1 MKLRIEVDK
10 SMPEEIVIRC
20 SSITDDIKLLQ
31 DVISNV
37 IDKDAQLVLNK
48 DNLEYY
54 INRNDI
60 LFFETDSGKTA
71 AHTYKNM
78 YYSNYKLY
86 ELEQLLPRS
95 FVRISKSCIINT
107 AKVSA
112 VNKNL
117 AGASEVRFL
126 KTHKKVFVSRMYYKI
141 FKERLD
147 ERVLKQ

>member
-1 MKLRIEVDK
+1 
-10 SMPEEIVIRC
+10 
-20 SSITDDIKLLQ
+20 
-31 DVISNV
+31 
-37 IDKDAQLVLNK
+37 
-48 DNLEYY
+48 
-54 INRNDI
+54 
-60 LFFETDSGKTA
+60 
-71 AHTYKNM
+71 M